1 MNRTVHRLACAGA
14 ALAVVGSLAACSTIA
29 EPDNLV
35 LQYTGGSD
43 EGTKFSACVE
53 PSKKGKGVINDHN
66 FYLPTSERIWAI
78 RDDGKGDTDRAI
90 GGGTKPDGNGNQGPK
105 VLVYATIRFYLNT
118 NCDDGVNS
126 PVVKWWEQYG
136 RRMGADLDPEQTP
149 QDQQKDT
156 GWIQMLYAT
165 IVPKMETAIRN
176 STPQFTADQVD
187 SNLDGAYDKM
197 AQAISNELSKE
208 YGKPGSYFCGL
219 TFNRAD
225 KNSCPAIDVVVTDG
239 NYADPKVAEARTAV
253 AAQELAAKAREI
265 ETASRV
271 RAAQELKKA
280 GNEGIEL
287 QRLQN
292 ELAIAQ
298 EQTKQAQACAAN
310 PNCTVIVGSN
320 AGVNVSTK

>member
-1 MNRTVHRLACAGA
+1 LKPILRRLTTPVAAGA
-14 ALAVVGSLAACSTIA
+14 LLAGLAACSTIA

-35 LQYTGGSD
+35 LQYTGGSI
-43 EGTKFSACVE
+43 EGTTFSDCIE
-53 PSKKGKGVINDHN
+53 PASKGDGVVNDHN

-78 RDDGKGDTDRAI
+78 RSDGKGDTDRAI
-90 GGGTKPDGNGNQGPK
+90 EGGTKPDANGNQGPK

-118 NCDDGVNS
+118 NCDGDAAS
-126 PVVKWWEQYG
+126 PVVRWWEQVG
-136 RRMGADLDPEQTP
+136 RRKGADLDPSQSPEE
-149 QDQQKDT
+149 QQKDA
-156 GWIQMLYAT
+156 GWVDMLYAT
-165 IVPKMETAIRN
+165 IVPKMETAVRN

-187 SNLDGAYDKM
+187 ANLDGTYDKL
-197 AQAISNELSKE
+197 AKAISQELAKE
-208 YGKPGSYFCGL
+208 YGKPGAFFCGPG
-219 TFNRAD
+219 FNRAD
-225 KNSCPAIDVVVTDG
+225 KTSCPAIDVVVTDG
-239 NYADPKVAEARTAV
+239 NYADQELAKARSAV

-280 GNEGIEL
+280 GNEGLEL

-310 PNCTVIVGSN
+310 PNCTVIVGSG
-320 AGVNVSTK
+320 AGVTVGTK